1 MKELVL
7 VRGVSGSGKS
17 TLVDALWDVSTIIR
31 YSTDDFFMVDGEYKF
46 DPALLGENHLKCQ
59 HAVERSMMLKLDDP
73 YSCVIMV
80 ANTFTELWEM
90 DPYIALA
97 KKYGFRVHTIV
108 VENRHRSTSIHDV
121 PPAVLKAQEDRFEVV
136 L

>member
-17 TLVDALWDVSTIIR
+17 TFVEALWDVSSIIR

-46 DPALLGENHLKCQ
+46 DPALLGENHQKCQ
-59 HAVERSMMLKLDDP
+59 DAVERSMKLKVNDP
-73 YSCVIMV
+73 YTTVIMV
-80 ANTFTELWEM
+80 DNTFTKSWEM
-90 DPYIALA
+90 GPYIDLA
-97 KKYGFRVHTIV
+97 KKYGFRVHTLI

>member
-17 TLVDALWDVSTIIR
+17 TFVEALWDVSSIIR

-46 DPALLGENHLKCQ
+46 DPALLGENHQKCQ
-59 HAVERSMMLKLDDP
+59 DAVERSMKLKVNGP
-73 YSCVIMV
+73 YTTVIMV
-80 ANTFTELWEM
+80 DNTFTKSWEM
-90 DPYIALA
+90 GPYIDLA
-97 KKYGFRVHTIV
+97 KKYGFRVHTLI